1 MLTMLQRVISAGTGG
16 RMTWQ
21 FGFDN
26 MDIGGKTGTS
36 NENRDAWFMCV
47 TPTLVAGSWVGG
59 EDQSVHFK
67 AQGEG
72 SVMALPIVG
81 EFLKKSYADPRLGL
95 SRNAKFSRPEG
106 WVSYDCPKEM
116 APTEEMHQTAEP
128 DEFFGL

>member
-1 MLTMLQRVISAGTGG
+1 MG
-16 RMTWQ
+16 WQ

-59 EDQSVHFK
+59 EDQSVHFR

-81 EFLKKSYADPRLGL
+81 EFLKNAYADPRLGL

-106 WVSYDCPKEM
+106 WESYDCPKEM
-116 APTEEMHQTAEP
+116 SPTDEVQQSNEP